1 MPAVAVVLQRNL
13 PSSAAADVYD
23 GDEEKGGRRSAVS
36 GSGLWRRGGPE
47 QMMSSNSRA
56 TRFEIPLTVHV
67 PQLLPITC
75 NLNPM
80 RKHT

>member
-13 PSSAAADVYD
+13 PSSTAVDVYD

-56 TRFEIPLTVHV
+56 TRFEIPLPSTC
-67 PQLLPITC
+67 PNYYPLLAT
-75 NLNPM
+75 
-80 RKHT
+80 